1 MNKTEKLVLD
11 AIKFNPD
18 CADDDAKLLATVWE
32 KSWDHEA
39 SLYYNLKRVPHSES
53 LTRARRK
60 LHEKGLIKYS
70 TSALKRRTKRFSEY
84 RDENSTANI
93 HAIKKNIEK
102 PQIIGDTAY
111 FPVDGSYKHI
121 PNAEVISQEPMK
133 VQTSMLGDKS

>member
-93 HAIKKNIEK
+93 HAIKKTTETLPNRIEIKGDIAYLLEK
-102 PQIIGDTAY
+102 PTTAS
-111 FPVDGSYKHI
+111 P
-121 PNAEVISQEPMK
+121 K
-133 VQTSMLGDKS
+133 VQTSMLGDR